1 MPVPLPLFPTTVI
14 GSLPRPQYVKDLLK
28 AGSRTGTPDAD
39 WQRHMD
45 HAIHFA
51 IDMQEQAGI
60 DIISDGEWRRE
71 SYVDVIAEIMSGF
84 DWIQRDTFAYHQV
97 VTKKIAPL
105 KPGVIAEEAR
115 FLKNATQRRV
125 KIALPSPY
133 LMGQRMWVKEHSA
146 GAYPTREEF
155 CEALIPIVRQELLAI
170 RDVGVDMIQLD
181 EPHLCVLVDEKVRA
195 TFADPEAEMK
205 NAVDW
210 LNEILDGVTGVT
222 LAVHLCRRNWGRRG
236 WGAAG
241 GYEAILHHVKRLK
254 VEQLM
259 LEFSIPVAGDVAVL
273 KELPPNVKIGLGCL
287 DVRFPEID
295 TPEQVVER
303 VEKAL
308 QHVPADRLWLN
319 PDCGFAPGKDHET
332 PLEEAYAKLKSLAAG
347 AKILRGKVSERGSV
361 GCLNRCR
368 VSEKKPQDVG
378 GT

>member
-1 MPVPLPLFPTTVI
+1 MANPLPLFPTTVI
-14 GSLPRPQYVKDLLK
+14 GSLPRPQYVKDLLA
-28 AGSRTGTPDAD
+28 AGSRTGSPSPD

-45 HAIHFA
+45 NAIRFA

-60 DIISDGEWRRE
+60 DVISDGEWRRE

-84 DWIQRDTFAYHQV
+84 EWIQRDTFAYHQV

-115 FLKNATQRRV
+115 FLKEATTRHV

-133 LMGQRMWVKEHSA
+133 LMGQRMWVAEHSS
-146 GAYPTREEF
+146 GAYPTREAF
-155 CEALIPIVRQELLAI
+155 CEALVPIMRQELLAI

-195 TFADPEAEMK
+195 TFADPEAEMR

-210 LNEILDGVTGVT
+210 LNEILDGVQGVT

-254 VEQLM
+254 VDQLM
-259 LEFSIPVAGDVAVL
+259 LEFSIPVAGDVAIL
-273 KELPPNVKIGLGCL
+273 KELPPHVQIGLGCV

-295 TPEQVVER
+295 TPEQIVAR

-308 QHVPADRLWLN
+308 EHVAPERLWLN

-332 PLEEAYAKLKSLAAG
+332 PLEEAYLKLKNLAAA
-347 AKILRGKVSERGSV
+347 AKVLRQ
-361 GCLNRCR
+361 N
-368 VSEKKPQDVG
+368 
-378 GT
+378 T